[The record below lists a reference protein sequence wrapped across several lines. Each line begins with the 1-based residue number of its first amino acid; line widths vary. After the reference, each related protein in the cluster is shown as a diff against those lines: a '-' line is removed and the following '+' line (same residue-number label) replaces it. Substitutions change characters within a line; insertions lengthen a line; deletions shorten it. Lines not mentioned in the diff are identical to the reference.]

1 MRDGVSGAYKAARR
15 RRQFYSA
22 LAALAVMAAGL
33 PRLAAAQPFPVQ
45 TQADLPYGPLPEEHG
60 DLLTPAGPAG
70 PHPAV
75 LIIHGGGWINGSRH
89 GADGFAAV
97 LASMGVVVFN
107 VDYRLAN
114 KALPDTRWPAQ
125 LVDVQLAVRFL
136 RANAAQYGI
145 DPARI
150 GAVGD
155 SAGGQLAVFL
165 GVLPG
170 IVPGDQASLYPQ
182 QRPDVKAVVD
192 QYGVMDL
199 PGMGQYGVGSI
210 EAMFGT
216 ATPPDEVVL
225 TASPLPSVTARSA
238 PMYII
243 HGQSDEVV
251 PFQQSLALQAALRG
265 KGVPVELV
273 PFKGGHAYDGV
284 SNDEV
289 GKLQFGAIRW
299 LLAKL

>member
-1 MRDGVSGAYKAARR
+1 MT
-15 RRQFYSA
+15 A
-22 LAALAVMAAGL
+22 LATACLLAAAL

-45 TQADLPYGPLPEEHG
+45 TQANLPYGPLPEEQG
-60 DLLTPAGPAG
+60 DLLSPTGTTG
-70 PHPAV
+70 LRPAV
-75 LIIHGGGWINGSRH
+75 LVIHGGGWVSGSRH
-89 GADGFAAV
+89 TADAFSSV

-114 KALPDTRWPAQ
+114 KTAPDTRWPAQ

-150 GAVGD
+150 GSVGD

-170 IVPGDQASLYPQ
+170 IVPGDEAPLYPG

-192 QYGVMDL
+192 EYGAMDL
-199 PGMGQYGVGSI
+199 PGLGQYGVGSI
-210 EAMFGT
+210 EALFGT
-216 ATPPDEVVL
+216 QTPPGEAML
-225 TASPLPSVTARSA
+225 TASPLPSVSARSA

-243 HGQSDEVV
+243 HGQSDDVV
-251 PFQQSLALQAALRG
+251 PFGQSLALQAALQG

-299 LLAKL
+299 LLATL